1 MRFLKWAGALAA
13 VLLVISCF
21 LTWITIP
28 SKNILLTG
36 VDTTGTNFGKPGYF
50 HFLTASLFL
59 ILHFIPRIWAKRW
72 NLLVIGLNTGWAL
85 RNFLLIPACSGG
97 ICPNREI
104 GLYLMAFSSV
114 LMLIAGLFPQM
125 KIPVETSAKG

>member
-1 MRFLKWAGALAA
+1 MRFFKWAGALAA
-13 VLLVISCF
+13 ILLVISCF
-21 LTWITIP
+21 LPWITIP

-50 HFLTASLFL
+50 HFVTAAFFL
-59 ILHFIPRIWAKRW
+59 ILNFIPRIWAKRW

-114 LMLIAGLFPQM
+114 VMLLAGLFPQM
-125 KIPVETSAKG
+125 KLPGETKR

>member
-21 LTWITIP
+21 LPWITIP
-28 SKNILLTG
+28 FKDILLTG

-59 ILHFIPRIWAKRW
+59 LLHFIPRIWAKRW

-125 KIPVETSAKG
+125 KIPTETSANG

>member
-1 MRFLKWAGALAA
+1 MRFFKWAGALAA
-13 VLLVISCF
+13 ILLVISCF
-21 LTWITIP
+21 LPWITIL

-50 HFLTASLFL
+50 HFVTAAFFL
-59 ILHFIPRIWAKRW
+59 LLNFIPRIWAKRW

-114 LMLIAGLFPQM
+114 VMLLAGLFPQM
-125 KIPVETSAKG
+125 KLPGEAKS

>member
-21 LTWITIP
+21 LPWITIP
-28 SKNILLTG
+28 FRNIQLTG

-50 HFLTASLFL
+50 HFLNAAFFL
-59 ILHFIPRIWAKRW
+59 LLNFIPRIWAKRW

-97 ICPNREI
+97 ICPDREI
-104 GLYLMAFSSV
+104 GLYLMAFSS
-114 LMLIAGLFPQM
+114 LAMLVAGLFPQM
-125 KIPVETSAKG
+125 KLPGETNS

>member
-13 VLLVISCF
+13 ILLVVSCF
-21 LTWITIP
+21 LPWITVS

-50 HFLTASLFL
+50 HFVTAALFL
-59 ILHFIPRIWAKRW
+59 LLNFIPRIWAKRW

-85 RNFLLIPACSGG
+85 RNFLLIPACSAG

-104 GLYLMAFSSV
+104 GLYLMAFSSLV
-114 LMLIAGLFPQM
+114 MLIAGLFPQM
-125 KIPVETSAKG
+125 KLPGETKS